1 MQDIEQSHIIPRM
14 NKEFHKKVGQNI
26 KKLREEKGISQFKLA
41 IEVDC
46 TPSTIAG
53 IEAGVNTTL
62 ARLYSIAKI
71 LDVEPYK
78 LLK

>member
-1 MQDIEQSHIIPRM
+1 MSND
-14 NKEFHKKVGQNI
+14 FHKKVGRNI
-26 KKLREEKGISQFKLA
+26 KKLREKKRLSQFKLA
-41 IEVDC
+41 VEVDC

-62 ARLYSIAKI
+62 ARLYSISKV
-71 LDVEPYK
+71 LGVEPYE

>member
-1 MQDIEQSHIIPRM
+1 M

-41 IEVDC
+41 VEADC

>member
-1 MQDIEQSHIIPRM
+1 M
-14 NKEFHKKVGQNI
+14 NKENKEFRKRVGQNI
-26 KKLREEKGISQFKLA
+26 KKLREKKGISQFKLA

-62 ARLYSIAKI
+62 ARLYSISKI
-71 LDVEPYK
+71 LGIEPYE

>member
-1 MQDIEQSHIIPRM
+1 M

-41 IEVDC
+41 VEADC

-62 ARLYSIAKI
+62 ARLYSISKI
-71 LDVEPYK
+71 LGVEPYQ

>member
-1 MQDIEQSHIIPRM
+1 MD
-14 NKEFHKKVGQNI
+14 KKFLKKVGQNI

-41 IEVDC
+41 IEVNC

-62 ARLYSIAKI
+62 ARLYHISKT
-71 LDVEPYK
+71 LGVEPHQ